1 MKKAISAQNTRLYLE
16 NPNAAPL
23 ATGLLESASL
33 SAPAYVVFDDAS
45 KLANGV
51 PIYVSGSEWL
61 SLDNQEW
68 IIQDLD
74 IDAKTAALYGSD
86 TSKETG
92 TWGPGATYQVNAFAD
107 VCAHAYAIN
116 QNPAT
121 TIDTTTLC
129 DSEKTFL
136 VGFQDPGTLTFDF
149 YLNPT
154 DPDYLA
160 LNDAYKD
167 GQERMFE
174 VIYRNGAVRTLPVI
188 VQSINET
195 GGVDQAVHGAATLK
209 ITGEAILTQP
219 SAAATPAYSLSVG
232 ITPLSGAAP
241 LHVTMNLTEQN
252 GASGKF
258 EIDWGDGTTK
268 ETLTASNTTTH
279 NYQDAGDFTAKV
291 APYVNGV
298 PSTTTSSGPAVTVS

>member
-16 NPNAAPL
+16 NLNAAPI
-23 ATGLLESASL
+23 ATGLLESASA
-33 SAPAYVVFDDAS
+33 SAPAYVVFDDAT
-45 KLANGV
+45 KLANGLPV
-51 PIYVSGSEWL
+51 YVSGSGWA

-68 IIQDLD
+68 VIQELD
-74 IDAKTAALYGSD
+74 VNAKTAALYGSD
-86 TSKETG
+86 TTKETAAWG
-92 TWGPGATYQVNAFAD
+92 TEATYQVNAFAD

-129 DSEKTFL
+129 DNEKTFL

-167 GQERMFE
+167 GEERMFE

-219 SAAATPAYSLSVG
+219 TAAATPAYALTVG
-232 ITPLSGAAP
+232 ITPLSGPAP

-258 EIDWGDGTTK
+258 DIDWGDASGI
-268 ETLTASNTTTH
+268 ETLTAANTTTH
-279 NYQDAGDFTAKV
+279 NYQTEGSFTSKV
-291 APYVNGV
+291 TPHHGTTPGTPVNG
-298 PSTTTSSGPAVTVS
+298 PLVTVTP

>member
-16 NPNAAPL
+16 NPNAAPI
-23 ATGLLESASL
+23 ATGALDSASA
-33 SAPAYVVFDDAS
+33 SSPAYVVFDDAS

-51 PIYVSGSEWL
+51 PIYLTGSGWP

-68 IIQDLD
+68 VIQELD
-74 IDAKTAALYGSD
+74 VNAKSASLYGSD
-86 TSKETG
+86 SSKETAI
-92 TWGPGATYQVNAFAD
+92 WSPDAMYQVNAFAD

-129 DSEKTFL
+129 DNEKTFL

-167 GQERMFE
+167 GEERMFE

-219 SAAATPAYSLSVG
+219 TAVVTPAYALTVG
-232 ITPLSGAAP
+232 VAPLSGAAP

-258 EIDWGDGTTK
+258 DIDWGDDSGV
-268 ETLTASNTTTH
+268 ETLIGSNTTTH
-279 NYQDAGDFTAKV
+279 NYTTEGDFTATV
-291 APYVNGV
+291 TPHHG
-298 PSTTTSSGPAVTVS
+298 STAGTPVDGPLVTVTP